1 MPCWEHYALGSD
13 LNLIILFIWIIS
25 ANKKSFYSRNFEEAD
40 EEIRTLDILLGKEM
54 LYH

>member
-1 MPCWEHYALGSD
+1 LD
-13 LNLIILFIWIIS
+13 
-25 ANKKSFYSRNFEEAD
+25 FEEAD

>member
-1 MPCWEHYALGSD
+1 MTIALKNAPTFVIFKL
-13 LNLIILFIWIIS
+13 LNNLRQK
-25 ANKKSFYSRNFEEAD
+25 NTCHSRNSKEAD